1 MSHVAVVV
9 RLVTEHGSQRVEAS
23 EGRSLGVIRGESS
36 SGALKSG
43 ESGSVDSER
52 RKSSD
57 KGIVSFLI
65 YADVWR
71 IVGRRTIVRV
81 FLGRDAVDDGV
92 VRIVAEHAIID
103 LILDSDQVVTAVTGI
118 EMIQNVSHTKK
129 TIIAAMSLTYP
140 RRVACQTMYAKGS
153 TLHDNSQYEGA

>member
-1 MSHVAVVV
+1 MLFSTGDKKIV
-9 RLVTEHGSQRVEAS
+9 AS
-23 EGRSLGVIRGESS
+23 EGRGLGVIRSKGSS
-36 SGALKSG
+36 SALESD
-43 ESGSVDSER
+43 ESGSVDSKR

-57 KGIVSFLI
+57 KGIVGFLI

-71 IVGRRTIVRV
+71 IVGRWTIVRV
-81 FLGRDAVDDGV
+81 LLGRDAVDDGV